1 MLFFFFKQKTA
12 YEMRISD
19 WSSDV
24 CSSDLPQ
31 ALHLD
36 AVRGEVPG
44 RIGVLLGR
52 LQQRLGGNAADIQ
65 AGAAEGAAAL
75 HAGRLHAE
83 LRGADRRNIAPRA
96 AADHHQ
102 VVLLVAHLARCPS
115 QGPAQG
121 KFAHLA
127 AGQPDGQGRR
137 AQPRSDAHT
146 SDLQSLMRTSY
157 AV

>member
-1 MLFFFFKQKTA
+1 
-12 YEMRISD
+12 MRISD

-24 CSSDLPQ
+24 CSSDL
-31 ALHLD
+31 
-36 AVRGEVPG
+36 
-44 RIGVLLGR
+44 
-52 LQQRLGGNAADIQ
+52 
-65 AGAAEGAAAL
+65 AEGAADL

-137 AQPRSDAHT
+137 APPWPPGSADLRRARTPAAPPPPRPPPETAT
-146 SDLQSLMRTSY
+146 
-157 AV
+157 AP